1 MERILYNAAM
11 YISELVK
18 LCVAVSLLFCIKL
31 KSRMHTMVCI
41 TLFILTISLIS
52 SFCDPYNLG
61 PFFDAMVILCVILCL
76 KNKRQTGMVILI
88 YIFICLLDMVVGIF
102 AATIGAMSKIPNKF
116 SISELGLNCV
126 SGFLIAIL
134 SFIRMKILKKAV
146 HIDFST
152 KQIILIIIGGCS
164 IGVYLSSIM
173 LFMMDQNYSLYKSIA
188 ALALSM
194 SSIIFIVICFLL
206 ISSHNKNKY
215 LKKETEVTQ
224 NLLKAQ
230 KKYYISLLKKDE
242 ETKQFRHDIKNH
254 LYCMKMLC
262 ENMELEQLGDYFDKM
277 NIELNKLTSNI
288 HTGSN
293 LIDVIIDDILG
304 RYPSVEFKWEG
315 HIEND
320 LRLSQMDLCTL
331 FSNLISN
338 AFEAAEFCN
347 DKRVNICV
355 KFLEST
361 LFINVENTYFK
372 EPIIKDN
379 EFISIKSGE
388 GHGYG
393 MQNIKECL
401 IKYNGHM
408 DNDYCNGIFITD
420 IVIPN
425 AI

>member
-254 LYCMKMLC
+254 LY
-262 ENMELEQLGDYFDKM
+262 
-277 NIELNKLTSNI
+277 
-288 HTGSN
+288 
-293 LIDVIIDDILG
+293 
-304 RYPSVEFKWEG
+304 
-315 HIEND
+315 
-320 LRLSQMDLCTL
+320 
-331 FSNLISN
+331 
-338 AFEAAEFCN
+338 
-347 DKRVNICV
+347 
-355 KFLEST
+355 
-361 LFINVENTYFK
+361 
-372 EPIIKDN
+372 
-379 EFISIKSGE
+379 
-388 GHGYG
+388 
-393 MQNIKECL
+393 
-401 IKYNGHM
+401 
-408 DNDYCNGIFITD
+408 
-420 IVIPN
+420 
-425 AI
+425 